1 MWEDKLL
8 KILSPS
14 ATCFRPHFFIILHWL
29 SPCLHM
35 YRSEMYS
42 FTEPVAVLETWRP
55 RSRPYSVVL
64 LNRDLEA
71 LCETAS
77 VQFRSLCSS
86 RCLNLSSGKMK
97 RSQARWFGPLEKPLH
112 PLIDLSPPVFPL
124 QQLMALWI
132 ISTFTIRIKMCF
144 KQAEQ
149 RPPQPLFRQLDIIDI
164 ISSNYCLRWCLH
176 CSFRAS
182 AADCCS
188 PSGFTCRAY
197 LGSGGGSKKK
207 SPNHRKKNKQT
218 VENSKN
224 VSDTNQTSL
233 KIPSFPRMNLW
244 GLLLL
249 PQWRRRPVVN
259 WAEEQLRCLKMWCQ
273 QSLRAWGL
281 TVAVEG
287 CRICPR
293 IRCGRWL
300 HSRHLFLAVPELN
313 QRSQSQSCLYACA

>member
-1 MWEDKLL
+1 MWEGKLL
-8 KILSPS
+8 KMLSPS

-55 RSRPYSVVL
+55 RSRPYLSGISTKMAFSKVPFSRTSTARALIVVL

-164 ISSNYCLRWCLH
+164 ISSNSSVFADAFTVPFVPALQTAARPEALRAELVLGGAEGAKRKVQTIEKKKKKLLKTVKMWAIQTRLAWK
-176 CSFRAS
+176 FPVFPGWTYGV
-182 AADCCS
+182 CCCY
-188 PSGFTCRAY
+188 PSGDV
-197 LGSGGGSKKK
+197 G
-207 SPNHRKKNKQT
+207 Q
-218 VENSKN
+218 
-224 VSDTNQTSL
+224 
-233 KIPSFPRMNLW
+233 
-244 GLLLL
+244 
-249 PQWRRRPVVN
+249 
-259 WAEEQLRCLKMWCQ
+259 
-273 QSLRAWGL
+273 
-281 TVAVEG
+281 
-287 CRICPR
+287 
-293 IRCGRWL
+293 
-300 HSRHLFLAVPELN
+300 
-313 QRSQSQSCLYACA
+313 

>member
-1 MWEDKLL
+1 MWEGKLL
-8 KILSPS
+8 KMLSPL
-14 ATCFRPHFFIILHWL
+14 ATCVRPHFLIILHWL

-55 RSRPYSVVL
+55 RSRSYLSGVSNKKSFSKVPFSRTCSAGALIVML

-86 RCLNLSSGKMK
+86 CCLNLSSDKMQ

-112 PLIDLSPPVFPL
+112 HLIDLSPPVFPL

-188 PSGFTCRAY
+188 PRGFTCRAC
-197 LGSGGGSKKK
+197 LGRNRGSKKK
-207 SPNHRKKNKQT
+207 SPNHRKKNNSWKQ
-218 VENSKN
+218 
-224 VSDTNQTSL
+224 
-233 KIPSFPRMNLW
+233 
-244 GLLLL
+244 
-249 PQWRRRPVVN
+249 
-259 WAEEQLRCLKMWCQ
+259 
-273 QSLRAWGL
+273 
-281 TVAVEG
+281 
-287 CRICPR
+287 
-293 IRCGRWL
+293 
-300 HSRHLFLAVPELN
+300 
-313 QRSQSQSCLYACA
+313 